1 MEYVVLLLDEAENE
15 LDEAFIWYE
24 SQKIGLGIEFVD
36 SLNKAFEFLKK
47 HPEASAK
54 KKKSVYRYVMSRFP
68 FGIYYILDK
77 KLFQVQVIAILHFK
91 RKPGIW
97 RKRLKK

>member
-36 SLNKAFEFLKK
+36 SLNKAFEFLKSILK
-47 HPEASAK
+47 HP
-54 KKKSVYRYVMSRFP
+54 
-68 FGIYYILDK
+68 L
-77 KLFQVQVIAILHFK
+77 K
-91 RKPGIW
+91 RK
-97 RKRLKK
+97 KVFTDM